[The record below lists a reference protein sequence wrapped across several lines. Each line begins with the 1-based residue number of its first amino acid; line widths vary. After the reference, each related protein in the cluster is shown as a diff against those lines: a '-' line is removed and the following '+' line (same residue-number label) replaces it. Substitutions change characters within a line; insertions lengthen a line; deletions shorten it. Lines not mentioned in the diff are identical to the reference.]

1 MARITAADEMRQL
14 EQEAE
19 EKAAKEKAEKEYKDR
34 LRKSRAGNSGSTGS
48 SNAVIPTMTKTISIP
63 MTPTMKRET
72 RSLTVLTI

>member
-19 EKAAKEKAEKEYKDR
+19 EKAAKEKAEKNIKTASGN
-34 LRKSRAGNSGSTGS
+34 LAPGIRAVRAAVTT
-48 SNAVIPTMTKTISIP
+48 VIPTMTKTISIP
-63 MTPTMKRET
+63 MTPTMKKET